1 MPHRRKVRK
10 EFSPQLKFEP
20 ESSYLYLEYNDRN
33 QECLSVPLE
42 TLVIIFAIKYCDIK
56 NIQLR

>member
-33 QECLSVPLE
+33 QECLSVSLE
-42 TLVIIFAIKYCDIK
+42 TLVIIFAIKYSDIK
-56 NIQLR
+56 TIQIR